1 MRTVNFAIFA
11 TVFSTRINIQ
21 NMNRILHWLTAKL
34 SRPTAAE
41 TIEQP
46 DSDYEER
53 GFSEED
59 NPGEPV
65 TIGKVQTDIDDLTP
79 NINHEATGD
88 TQPELEIIESS
99 SPISNLPE
107 SFDPYDSG
115 SFKVLKK

>member
-1 MRTVNFAIFA
+1 
-11 TVFSTRINIQ
+11 
-21 NMNRILHWLTAKL
+21 MNRILHWLTVKL

-46 DSDYEER
+46 GSDDEER

-59 NPGEPV
+59 NPVEPV
-65 TIGKVQTDIDDLTP
+65 TIGDVQTKIDDLTP
-79 NINHEATGD
+79 NHYREATGD
-88 TQPELEIIESS
+88 TQPQLEIIETP
-99 SPISNLPE
+99 SPICNLSE

>member
-1 MRTVNFAIFA
+1 
-11 TVFSTRINIQ
+11 
-21 NMNRILHWLTAKL
+21 MNRILHWLTVKL

-46 DSDYEER
+46 GSDYEER

-79 NINHEATGD
+79 NIYREATGD
-88 TQPELEIIESS
+88 TQRQIINQFLIPGHVHLERFCCSIDR
-99 SPISNLPE
+99 L
-107 SFDPYDSG
+107 
-115 SFKVLKK
+115 VV

>member
-1 MRTVNFAIFA
+1 MITVNFAIFA
-11 TVFSTRINIQ
+11 NVFSTRINIQ
-21 NMNRILHWLTAKL
+21 NMNRILHWLTMKL

-46 DSDYEER
+46 DFDYEER

-65 TIGKVQTDIDDLTP
+65 TIGKVQTDIDDWTP
-79 NINHEATGD
+79 NIYREATGD
-88 TQPELEIIESS
+88 TQPALEIIESP
-99 SPISNLPE
+99 SPISNLSD

-115 SFKVLKK
+115 SFKVLEK